1 MSKFIKILL
10 FAHNDAFVEEIE
22 ISIGSIGTVY
32 TYISAERFE
41 LLFEFHGFLVGQVG
55 YLIDETVERVNR
67 IPWSTFHRTKG
78 GGFFFPNVG
87 MQVARIYVRDAV

>member
-32 TYISAERFE
+32 TYIPRPRGSNFYSNST
-41 LLFEFHGFLVGQVG
+41 GF
-55 YLIDETVERVNR
+55 
-67 IPWSTFHRTKG
+67 
-78 GGFFFPNVG
+78 
-87 MQVARIYVRDAV
+87 

>member
-10 FAHNDAFVEEIE
+10 FAHNDPFVEEIE

-78 GGFFFPNVG
+78 GGLFF
-87 MQVARIYVRDAV
+87 QT